1 MLEEFRGNLGVQRV
15 QALPPPNIP
24 IRGSHSCLS
33 GVPEFDSDLS
43 GLHSQP
49 PLAVLSPLQSAAEPD
64 FSQFALQLQET
75 RVSLK
80 TAVKLPMIFTY
91 T

>member
-1 MLEEFRGNLGVQRV
+1 MGVQRV
-15 QALPPPNIP
+15 QALPLPNIP
-24 IRGSHSCLS
+24 IPESHSFLS
-33 GVPEFDSDLS
+33 GVPEFDSRS
-43 GLHSQP
+43 VRTAQSTFFGS
-49 PLAVLSPLQSAAEPD
+49 AVSLQSAAETD

-80 TAVKLPMIFTY
+80 MAVKLPMIFTY